1 MQSETINNHAAFI
14 WSVAD
19 LLRGVYKPS
28 EYGRVILPLTVLR
41 RLDCV
46 LEPTKEEV
54 LAAVGRLPDTLQ
66 NRDPLLAKFA
76 GQSFF
81 NTSRHTFAT
90 LLGDPDNVAA
100 NLRNYIA
107 GFSESAR
114 DIVGKFNFDVQIDR
128 LDDRN
133 LLYLVV
139 SKFAE
144 LDLSPEAVSD
154 LDMGYLYEEL
164 IRKFSEL
171 SNETAG
177 EHFTPREVIRLMVNL
192 LFRDDDEL
200 LTKPGVVK
208 TLLDPAC
215 GTGGMLSVAEDHL
228 RKLNPQARL
237 MVFGQEVNAETYATC
252 RADML
257 IKGQEA
263 SNIKFGNSFDD
274 DQHQGQRFDYLLA
287 NPPFGVEW
295 KMVADTVKDEHAT
308 QGFAGRF
315 GAGLPRINDGSFL
328 FLQHMISKMKRVDEG
343 GVRLAIVFNGSPLFT
358 GCAGSGESEIRRW
371 IIESD
376 MLEAVVALPDQLF
389 YNTGISTYIWV
400 VTNRKP
406 PERRGKVQLVD
417 ARDYFTKMRKNLGEK
432 RKVLSDPQID
442 EIARLYGAYEE
453 GPQVKIFPNESFG
466 LLRITVDRPL
476 RLRWEINDDTLAAVS
491 VDKKIAKIDLDQREA
506 LLNQLRTH
514 SGTTYATE
522 NEARQ
527 VVQDALLRAT
537 AEKPAALVTAVVDA
551 LAIRDPDAPIITDRS
566 GTPQPDPDL
575 RDQENVPLP
584 PMTVV
589 FEPDPTAR
597 LETIDYR
604 SAIEGYLESEVHP
617 YVPDAW
623 YDPDKTK
630 IGFEIPLT
638 RYFYN
643 YVPPRSLREIDA
655 EIKKLEMEVQSL
667 MSEIET

>member
-1 MQSETINNHAAFI
+1 MESEKINNHAAFI

-19 LLRGVYKPS
+19 LLRGVYKQS

-90 LLGDPDNVAA
+90 LLGDPDNVAG

-114 DIVGKFNFDVQIDR
+114 DIVDKFNFDGQIDR
-128 LDDRN
+128 LNDHN

-139 SKFAE
+139 SKFAD
-144 LDLSPEAVSD
+144 LDLSPETVSD

-164 IRKFSEL
+164 IRRFSEL

-192 LFRDDDEL
+192 LFREDDEL
-200 LTKPGVVK
+200 LTKPGIVK

-215 GTGGMLSVAEDHL
+215 GTGGMLSVAEDYL
-228 RKLNPQARL
+228 RQLNPEARL

-274 DQHQGQRFDYLLA
+274 DQHQNERFDYLLA

-295 KMVADTVKDEHAT
+295 KMVADTVKDEHAV

-328 FLQHMISKMKRVDEG
+328 FLQHMISKMKRPDEG
-343 GVRLAIVFNGSPLFT
+343 GARLAIVFNGSPLFT
-358 GCAGSGESEIRRW
+358 GGAGSGESEIRRW

-400 VTNRKP
+400 VTNRKALQ
-406 PERRGKVQLVD
+406 RRGKVQLID
-417 ARDYFTKMRKNLGEK
+417 ARDHFTKMSKSLGQK
-432 RKVLSDPQID
+432 RKELSADQID
-442 EIARLYGAYEE
+442 EIARLYGSFEE

-466 LLRITVDRPL
+466 FLRITVERPL
-476 RLRWEINDDTLAAVS
+476 RLCWEITDDTLAAIKS
-491 VDKKIAKIDLDQREA
+491 DKKLAKLDYDERET
-506 LLNQLRTH
+506 LLAQLRTH
-514 SGTTYATE
+514 LGEVYPTE
-522 NEARQ
+522 TAVKQ
-527 VVQDALLRAT
+527 VVQDALRKTT
-537 AEKPAALVTAVVDA
+537 ADEPAAIVKTVTEA
-551 LAIRDPDAPIITDRS
+551 LAIRDPDAPIVTDRS
-566 GTPQPDPDL
+566 GSPKPDPDL
-575 RDQENVPLP
+575 RDYENVPLP
-584 PMTVV
+584 LLAVP

-597 LETIDYR
+597 LEAIEYR
-604 SAIEGYLESEVHP
+604 SAIDDYLETEVHP

-623 YDPDKTK
+623 PDPDKTK
-630 IGFEIPLT
+630 IGYEVPLT
-638 RYFYN
+638 RHFYA
-643 YVPPRSLREIDA
+643 YIPPRSLAKIDA
-655 EIKKLEMEVQSL
+655 EIRDLESEIQSL
-667 MSEIET
+667 MTDLSL

>member
-1 MQSETINNHAAFI
+1 MRSETINNHAAFI

-19 LLRGVYKPS
+19 LLRGVYKQS

-81 NTSRHTFAT
+81 NTSKHTFAT

-114 DIVGKFNFDVQIDR
+114 DIVDKFNFDVQIDR
-128 LDDRN
+128 LDGRN

-139 SKFAE
+139 SKFAD
-144 LDLSPEAVSD
+144 LDLSPEAVTD

-228 RKLNPQARL
+228 RNLNPQARL

-274 DQHQGQRFDYLLA
+274 DQHRGERFDYLLA

-295 KMVADTVKDEHAT
+295 KMVADTVKDEHAV

-328 FLQHMISKMKRVDEG
+328 FLQHMISKMKRPDEG
-343 GVRLAIVFNGSPLFT
+343 GARLAIVFNGSPLFT
-358 GCAGSGESEIRRW
+358 GGAGSGESEIRRW

-376 MLEAVVALPDQLF
+376 MLEAIVALPDQLF

-400 VTNRKP
+400 VTNRKAP
-406 PERRGKVQLVD
+406 ARRGKVQLVD
-417 ARDYFTKMRKNLGEK
+417 ARDHFTKMAKSLGQK
-432 RKVLSDPQID
+432 RKELSVDQID
-442 EIARLYGAYEE
+442 EIARLYGSFEE

-466 LLRITVDRPL
+466 FLRITVERPL
-476 RLRWEINDDTLAAVS
+476 RLRWEVTDDTLAAVES
-491 VDKKIAKIDLDQREA
+491 DKKVAKLDFEQRET
-506 LLNQLRTH
+506 LLKELRTH
-514 SGTTYATE
+514 HGEVYPTE
-522 NEARQ
+522 TAAKQ
-527 VVQDALLRAT
+527 VAQNALLKAT
-537 AEKPAALVTAVVDA
+537 ADKPAPLVKAVTEA
-551 LAIRDPDAPIITDRS
+551 LAIRDPDAPVITDRA
-566 GTPQPDPDL
+566 GTPKPDPDL
-575 RDQENVPLP
+575 RDHENVPLP
-584 PMTVV
+584 PKAVA
-589 FEPDPTAR
+589 FEPDPAAR
-597 LETIDYR
+597 LETIEYR
-604 SAIEGYLESEVHP
+604 SAINDYLETEVHP

-623 YDPDKTK
+623 PDPTKTK
-630 IGFEIPLT
+630 IGYEIPLT
-638 RYFYN
+638 RHFYT
-643 YVPPRSLREIDA
+643 YTPPRPLAEIDFEIKALEA
-655 EIKKLEMEVQSL
+655 EIQELLAEATK
-667 MSEIET
+667 